1 MRNKFVYFISLSA
14 ALSALLLVR
23 CDYATTPDLNCV
35 ETASFEFFRVDTGLC
50 ASGCTYRFQAT
61 IAGGA
66 DLNYTWNFGD
76 NETSDEE
83 APEHRYDAPGTYQVS
98 LVISQD
104 ACTNFVVPAQT
115 LTIGFPAPVARITSA
130 IPAVYTF
137 PNTTV
142 EFDAGM
148 SSGAVSYMWD
158 FGDGFT
164 SMATAPSH
172 TYNWPDTFMV
182 VLKVTGQGNDTDRD
196 TLWVRV
202 EPKTFN
208 LEFNLSAT
216 ETNER
221 IVAIDE
227 AANGSFNAVLD
238 ATSKT
243 YTVKF
248 SREGALTPSS
258 LNAINVSG
266 GNLGYR
272 GIRSAQKLSS
282 GAALCGYIQF
292 GSNNEDAYVLHL
304 NQQLESA
311 ANPLVFYGG
320 GGDGYETAY
329 DIVEMGDGSFWVCGD
344 RTNAASAG
352 MLFQKLTAGFIS
364 SGNAVFPFSGDAH
377 AYAMV
382 RKTNGNLVVLAQI
395 SGQTRIIEFTSALAQ
410 AGLNQSVGN
419 DFPVDLLRISD
430 TRFVMLGINGPSSV
444 VKIIDGQGAT
454 LHTIS
459 VNATLS
465 SGLIAKDGS
474 LIVVGSK
481 FENGFS
487 KPYWGKINLATAA
500 ITDSKTY
507 PIGSF
512 SRTINYVAQTADNG
526 FIMGGEDFN
535 DADRKAVIIRV
546 NHQGAI
552 VQ

>member
-1 MRNKFVYFISLSA
+1 MSSKFVLFISLSA
-14 ALSALLLVR
+14 ALSALLFVR

-50 ASGCTYRFQAT
+50 ASGCTYRFQST
-61 IAGGA
+61 IVGG
-66 DLNYTWNFGD
+66 DNLNYTWNFGD
-76 NETSDEE
+76 NETSDQEI
-83 APEHRYDAPGTYQVS
+83 PEHSYDAPGTYQVS

-104 ACTNFVVPAQT
+104 ACSNFVVPAQT
-115 LTIGFPAPVARITSA
+115 LTIGFPAPVAKITTA
-130 IPAVYTF
+130 LPAVYTF

-142 EFDAGM
+142 QFDAGM
-148 SSGAVSYMWD
+148 SSGAVSYLWD
-158 FGDGFT
+158 FGDGTT
-164 SMATAPSH
+164 SPVTAPSH
-172 TYNWPDTFMV
+172 NYLWPDTFMV
-182 VLKVTGQGNDTDRD
+182 VLQATGQGNDKDRD

-208 LEFNLSAT
+208 LEFNLSAS

-221 IVAIDE
+221 IMAIEE

-248 SREGALTPSS
+248 SREGALTPAS
-258 LNAINVSG
+258 LSAIAVSG

-272 GIRSAQKLSS
+272 GVRHAQKLSS

-292 GSNNEDAYVLHL
+292 GSNNEDAYVLNL

-311 ANPLVFYGG
+311 SNPLVFYGG

-344 RTNAASAG
+344 RTNTPSAG
-352 MLFQKLTAGFIS
+352 MLFQKLTAGFTT
-364 SGNAVFPFSGDAH
+364 SGNAVFPFTGDAH

-382 RKTNGNLVVLAQI
+382 RKTNGNLFVLAQVG
-395 SGQTRIIEFTSALAQ
+395 GQTRFIEFTPAMAQ
-410 AGLNQSVGN
+410 TGVNQSIGN

-430 TRFVMLGINGPSSV
+430 TRFVMLGINGSSSV
-444 VKIIDGQGAT
+444 VKILDGQGVT
-454 LHTIS
+454 LHTIP
-459 VNATLS
+459 VTATLNR
-465 SGLIAKDGS
+465 GLIAKDGS
-474 LIVVGSK
+474 LIIVGSK

-487 KPYWGKINLATAA
+487 KPFWGKINLATAMV
-500 ITDSKTY
+500 TDSKTY

-535 DADRKAVIIRV
+535 DADRKAIIIRV
-546 NHQGAI
+546 NHRGEI
-552 VQ
+552 VP